1 MRPAVYASVVRNRK
15 QNARRIRLRAPQ
27 FSLRRVMVMV
37 FVGGALFIPGLI
49 LTILGVENE
58 GDTEKDT
65 PEKKVMYTVIGPAGC
80 ALGVI
85 VLIAAV
91 LYYFCYGFSTI
102 TQPRHSTTS
111 GGSTHHGHS
120 SYSSVKSAHGHSDD
134 KSNGETRNHSRHSNK
149 RSNSSSS
156 SNHSHHHHQ
165 SQSPH
170 VQKNHKRSAN
180 TSPHT
185 PPEEEERAVRLTD
198 HTDVT
203 VTLESTPIPR
213 EENVPEVEIVQHHDP
228 EK

>member
-1 MRPAVYASVVRNRK
+1 MRPAVYASVVRSRK

-27 FSLRRVMVMV
+27 FSLRRVMLMV

-58 GDTEKDT
+58 GGTEKDT
-65 PEKKVMYTVIGPAGC
+65 PEKKVMYTVIGPAAC

-85 VLIAAV
+85 VLIAAF
-91 LYYFCYGFSTI
+91 LYYFCYGFSTMA
-102 TQPRHSTTS
+102 QPRHSTTS

-120 SYSSVKSAHGHSDD
+120 SYSSVKSSHGHSDD
-134 KSNGETRNHSRHSNK
+134 KSNGEARNHSRHSNK

-156 SNHSHHHHQ
+156 NQSHPHHQ
-165 SQSPH
+165 SHSPH

-185 PPEEEERAVRLTD
+185 PPEEDEQAIRLTD
-198 HTDVT
+198 HADVT
-203 VTLESTPIPR
+203 VTLETKPIPR
-213 EENVPEVEIVQHHDP
+213 EENVPEVEIVQHHEQP

>member
-37 FVGGALFIPGLI
+37 FVGGVLFIPGLI

-58 GDTEKDT
+58 ENMDKES
-65 PEKKVMYTVIGPAGC
+65 PEQKVMYTVIGPAGC

-85 VLIAAV
+85 VLVAAV

-102 TQPRHSTTS
+102 TQPRHSTVS
-111 GGSTHHGHS
+111 GGGSHHGHS
-120 SYSSVKSAHGHSDD
+120 AYSSVKSSHGHSED
-134 KSNGETRNHSRHSNK
+134 KSNGEARNHSRPSNK

-156 SNHSHHHHQ
+156 NQSHHHHQ
-165 SQSPH
+165 SPH
-170 VQKNHKRSAN
+170 IQKTHHKRPASA
-180 TSPHT
+180 SPHT
-185 PPEEEERAVRLTD
+185 PPEEDDRATRLAD
-198 HTDVT
+198 HQDVT
-203 VTLESTPIPR
+203 VTLETTPIPSP
-213 EENVPEVEIVQHHDP
+213 ESVPEVDIVQHHDP